1 MEMPGVLKYIYRKE
15 EILMERYRKKTVPIV
30 AVLLLCLLTAC
41 FSLPA
46 RAGVIEAE
54 PDLQAVMGDILALSV
69 AARLYYDDTRQTRCP
84 AIDQLASYLKKPLP
98 ADWLENCRIAEFEGA
113 WWVGRRVPE
122 FSRARKFLR
131 SNASLLGLREGR
143 GGELWLGGPFVWTEA
158 LSPKNAGARRGP
170 PEESPPFIQVAKG
183 GGNARERLFF
193 NAPGTDYY
201 WWSDLL
207 FTPQARAAA
216 LEKFGAKTEGPFLIP
231 PVPARDPERLTAS
244 PVSPPPEFNL
254 SDGEEGEEEE
264 SSLSLGKTGIQINP
278 IPRSRN

>member
-1 MEMPGVLKYIYRKE
+1 
-15 EILMERYRKKTVPIV
+15 MERYRKKTLLTV
-30 AVLLLCLLTAC
+30 AVLFLCLLTAC
-41 FSLPA
+41 SA
-46 RAGVIEAE
+46 RAGIVEAE
-54 PDLQAVMGDILALSV
+54 PDLQAVMGDLSALSV
-69 AARLYYDDTRQTRCP
+69 AARLYYDDTLQTQCP
-84 AIDQLASYLKKPLP
+84 AIDRLAGYLKKPLP

-113 WWVGRRVPE
+113 WWIGRRVPE

-143 GGELWLGGPFVWTEA
+143 GGELWLGGSFVWTEA
-158 LSPKNAGARRGP
+158 LSPKNVSAGRGLSR
-170 PEESPPFIQVAKG
+170 EDSSFIQVAKG
-183 GGNARERLFF
+183 GGNAREHLFF
-193 NAPGTDYY
+193 NTPGTDYY

-231 PVPARDPERLTAS
+231 PVPARASETLMAS

-254 SDGEEGEEEE
+254 RDGEEGEEEE